1 MARTARQVA
10 NSPRGTNSSILA
22 LIGALPSSASA
33 RSESRYPRPPGWYSG
48 KLVGSDFEASDPSA
62 VLSYFDLRCLRRDQP
77 SIECIPHAIPAST
90 VPTLGGEDLDVD
102 LLAGSEVNI
111 SVLVEVSVV
120 AYGRDVIM
128 PRRDITIECAAI
140 GGRPE
145 VAAIH
150 IDIREVQAL
159 GWLSV
164 PVESDPG
171 FARWDR
177 RCRHCE

>member
-1 MARTARQVA
+1 
-10 NSPRGTNSSILA
+10 
-22 LIGALPSSASA
+22 
-33 RSESRYPRPPGWYSG
+33 
-48 KLVGSDFEASDPSA
+48 VGSDFEASDPSA

-77 SIECIPHAIPAST
+77 SIECIPHTIPAST